1 MTRYRLKLTFKG
13 KNMATNEQK
22 ELALETIEADDGS
35 AVVEVDEKLLQSDEL
50 EEQNGFDRAKEGGAK
65 ADATDD
71 DHPDDDDELRNAK
84 RSRRRAKRD
93 LVRKTNQEKDV
104 QLVALKREN
113 EEFKRRLSQVE
124 RSSKTEGLIRI
135 DKNLED
141 ANYRVEYAKLKLA
154 EATQNSDGQAMVEAQ
169 TLWNAAQR
177 EVDALSY
184 QRRRADQ
191 ELRQPQQQQTAD
203 PTIQRFAQQ
212 WMAKNSWYNPSTT
225 DPDSRVA
232 KKIDELMGAQGWDPT
247 DPDYW
252 DELDSRLQKELP
264 HRYNETND
272 NDSRNVRRPR
282 NVVGSSGRE
291 ASAAYGGSNRTQFVL
306 SPERVKAMKESG
318 SWDNP
323 ERKAK
328 MIKQY
333 IAFDRSNRN

>member
-1 MTRYRLKLTFKG
+1 
-13 KNMATNEQK
+13 MATADQK
-22 ELALETIEADDGS
+22 ELALETIESDDGS
-35 AVVEVDEKLLQSDEL
+35 AVVEVDEKLLQADDA
-50 EEQNGFDRAKEGGAK
+50 EEQNGFERAKEGENVSDGA
-65 ADATDD
+65 DD

-84 RSRRRAKRD
+84 RNRRRAKRE
-93 LVRKTNQEKDV
+93 LVRKTNQEKDA
-104 QLVALKREN
+104 QLVALRREN

-124 RSSKTEGLIRI
+124 RSTKAEGLIRI

-154 EATQNSDGQAMVEAQ
+154 EATQNADGQAMVEAQ

-177 EVDALSY
+177 EVDQLTHI
-184 QRRRADQ
+184 RRQADQ
-191 ELRQPQQQQTAD
+191 ELRQPQQQNAPD
-203 PTIQRFAQQ
+203 PTVQRLAQR
-212 WMAKNSWYNPSTT
+212 WMARNSWYNPSAS

-252 DELDSRLQKELP
+252 DELDSRLHKELP

-272 NDSRNVRRPR
+272 EDSRNVRRPR

-306 SPERVKAMKESG
+306 SPDRVKAMKEAG
-318 SWDNP
+318 AWDNP

-328 MIKQY
+328 MIKQF
-333 IAFDRSNRN
+333 IAYDRSNRN